1 MQEHLDA
8 DAGQGAALGELE
20 IGKVGLEEFEFGGI
34 PRPEGQREG
43 RGAVVLVLN
52 VEDLAVLT
60 GPKLIGGHGCD
71 SEEKRGGRL
80 AATQAGSNCLLSG
93 RQTGTSKSFP
103 AQTGCFSFHPRS
115 TYNPHMKLK
124 SALTFSLL
132 ALGTATAIQ
141 AQEVKLNIPGQPA
154 AAAAAPVAPVFTEAQ
169 LVETFGWFMGKR
181 IGLSELAFSPAEV
194 EALLKG
200 MGAAVSGK
208 DSPYELEKIGPAMDE
223 FMKKKQDAYMGK
235 LKQEGL
241 KQSSDFFAKLKENK
255 AVVELPSGLRYE
267 VVKQGD
273 GAAPNP
279 TETVKVHYTGTL
291 IDGTVFDSSVQRNEP
306 AEFQLDQVI
315 PGWTEGLQ
323 KVNKGGKI
331 KLYVPPSLAY
341 GDDARG
347 NIPPSSTL
355 IFEIDLLDIKP
366 SAPAPAMPVAPAAG
380 K

>member
-1 MQEHLDA
+1 M
-8 DAGQGAALGELE
+8 
-20 IGKVGLEEFEFGGI
+20 
-34 PRPEGQREG
+34 
-43 RGAVVLVLN
+43 
-52 VEDLAVLT
+52 
-60 GPKLIGGHGCD
+60 
-71 SEEKRGGRL
+71 
-80 AATQAGSNCLLSG
+80 LLG
-93 RQTGTSKSFP
+93 RQTDTSKSFP
-103 AQTGCFSFHPRS
+103 AQIGRFSFQLRS
-115 TYNPHMKLK
+115 TYNPNMKLK

-154 AAAAAPVAPVFTEAQ
+154 AAAPVAAPVAPVFTEAQ

-273 GAAPNP
+273 GAAPKP